1 MAGARSAEFPVTTA
15 LVVGVGEVGV
25 RAARQLVDTPGIDK
39 VLVADRDRRRAS
51 RLAESLGA
59 RAGVIDVP
67 EAALPDAVD
76 VVVCALPRGVDAH
89 FVALAIDARVPVATS
104 DDDVDAI
111 AAVQALDERAR
122 RAGVTVAV
130 GCGLAPGLS
139 DALARHAGDAFEAV
153 HEIRVARTG
162 WGGPACQASARRAR
176 REPAI
181 EWHDGQWRDDQPSG
195 EQLVWFPEPIGAR
208 DCSAVAAGVR
218 TLVAAFPAVPRV
230 SFVLGEPPKRSFM
243 RRRFGDD
250 GEWGA
255 TRVEVWGRSARGQD
269 CIVYGVVE
277 RTSVAAG
284 TVLAVVAAHLAGAL
298 GDQVVLP
305 GVHGVA
311 ELVEPVGFL
320 TELSQRGV
328 RAAVFE
334 GVPVA

>member
-1 MAGARSAEFPVTTA
+1 MTTA

-25 RAARQLVDTPGIDK
+25 RAARQLVDTPGIES
-39 VLVADRDRRRAS
+39 VLVADRERRRAS
-51 RLAESLGA
+51 RLSESLGA
-59 RAGVIDVP
+59 KASMVDVA
-67 EAALPDAVD
+67 EGSLPDGVD
-76 VVVCALPRGVDAH
+76 VVVCALPRGIDAPI
-89 FVALAIDARVPVATS
+89 VEDAIDAGVPVATS
-104 DDDVDAI
+104 DDDDDAI
-111 AAVQALDERAR
+111 AALQVLDGRAR
-122 RAGVTVAV
+122 ARGVTVAI
-130 GCGLAPGLS
+130 GCGLAPGLA
-139 DALARHAGDAFEAV
+139 DVLARHAADTFDEV

-208 DCSAVAAGVR
+208 DCAAVAAGVR
-218 TLVAAFPAVPRV
+218 TLVAAFPGVPRV
-230 SFVLGEPPKRSFM
+230 SFALGEPPKRSFM

-255 TRVEVWGRSARGQD
+255 TRVEVWGHNDHGHV
-269 CIVYGVVE
+269 CLVYGVVE

-284 TVLAVVAAHLAGAL
+284 TVLAVVAAHLAGVL
-298 GDQVVLP
+298 GERVVLP

-311 ELVEPVGFL
+311 ELVAPVPFL
-320 TELSQRGV
+320 GELSQRGV